1 MFSFKLSVVR
11 FNISLCI
18 IIDFNFIFNIYIGIL
33 KHAMF
38 LMLTVNP
45 VESKIQCI
53 KKMIVDQTF
62 VTLQGN
68 LCLKQFSEILYAEK

>member
-11 FNISLCI
+11 IKVSVCI
-18 IIDFNFIFNIYIGIL
+18 VIDFNFILNIYIGIL

-38 LMLTVNP
+38 LMLAVNLA
-45 VESKIQCI
+45 ESNIQCI

-68 LCLKQFSEILYAEK
+68 LCLKQFSEVLYAEK